1 MHSAQVILEVK
12 GLTTSFQTPGG
23 SVKAVKDL
31 GFTLRRGETL
41 AIVGESGCGKSVTS
55 FSLMRLLAAQ
65 ARIEGEAWLT
75 TREGARLD
83 LLALPEREMAQVRGN
98 QLGMIFQEPMTSLNP
113 LQQVGDQIAE
123 AMLVHGI
130 CGKAQA
136 QARALDLLRLV
147 GISAPEV
154 RARQYPHQMSGGMRQ
169 RVMIAIALSCKPQVL
184 IADEPTTA
192 LDVTIQAQILRLMRK
207 LQGEVGMGMLFITHD
222 MGVVAQ
228 IADRVAV
235 MYGGQLV
242 ELADTRTLFRRPLHP
257 YTQGL
262 LASVP
267 RPGQGGRLVGIPGQ
281 VETVYGEPVGC
292 RFVNRCALA
301 ADVCRAERPV
311 LAVHPEQQ
319 LVRCHF
325 AGQAGAA
332 HPAPMT
338 RAT

>member
-1 MHSAQVILEVK
+1 MILEVQ

-23 SVKAVKDL
+23 TVKAVHDL
-31 GFTLRRGETL
+31 SFSLHGGETL

-55 FSLMRLLAAQ
+55 FSLMRLLTRQ
-65 ARIEGEAWLT
+65 ASIQGEVWLT
-75 TREGARLD
+75 ARDGKRLN
-83 LLALPEREMAQVRGN
+83 LLALSEQEMEQVRGN

-123 AMLVHGI
+123 AMIAHGL
-130 CGKAQA
+130 CKAAEA
-136 QARALDLLRLV
+136 QARALELLKLV

-207 LQGEVGMGMLFITHD
+207 LQREVGMGMVFITHD

-242 ELADTRTLFRRPLHP
+242 ETADTRTLFKNPMHP
-257 YTQGL
+257 YTKGL

-267 RPGQGGRLVGIPGQ
+267 RPGQIGRLVGIPGQ
-281 VETVYGEPVGC
+281 VDTIYGEPIGC
-292 RFVNRCALA
+292 RFVNRCQQATEL
-301 ADVCRAERPV
+301 CRAERPA
-311 LAVHPEQQ
+311 LSAHPDGQF
-319 LVRCHF
+319 VRCHF
-325 AGQAGAA
+325 AGS
-332 HPAPMT
+332 
-338 RAT
+338 